1 MLFTRLELSY
11 RTRNAFYGDPQV
23 ILDYLH
29 EVCFHKCGL
38 GRTIL
43 GPPENVR
50 SLTRQHL
57 QDYITTH
64 YTAPRMVVVGA
75 GALEHDRLVEMAD
88 QCFGRLPS
96 HPPQGAIVTVREE
109 DAIGRVCFQKFCWI
123 LNQHSTSIDRLFYDY
138 ALEYLVVE
146 NVDGHDMLV
155 VGLICAYL
163 HLFP

>member
-1 MLFTRLELSY
+1 MLLESERSYLLVHLIIQALTRVSHRY
-11 RTRNAFYGDPQV
+11 RRAAIAHRQSPLHFVVKKV

-29 EVCFHKCGL
+29 EVCFQQCGL

-50 SLTRQHL
+50 SLTRQQL

-88 QCFGRLPS
+88 KCFGNLPR
-96 HPPQGAIVTVREE
+96 HPPQGAIVTVRG
-109 DAIGRVCFQKFCWI
+109 ACGGGMGVRGGKAFLPLPSWRGCQPP
-123 LNQHSTSIDRLFYDY
+123 Q
-138 ALEYLVVE
+138 
-146 NVDGHDMLV
+146 G
-155 VGLICAYL
+155 
-163 HLFP
+163 